1 MFTAEGDSV
10 DALHAKVGFMRAT
23 AETGSFP
30 ELSAFLTQQLNTP
43 LVQSNPHLRL
53 WCLTAKG
60 MTDIETNISS
70 AEADWQAA
78 EALAGQLGESAWKN
92 RASGELGLIAFMQG
106 DPKRASILV
115 GGALLTAMARG
126 DNGGQIRYLE
136 LLGNALNELDR
147 QDEALRFFD
156 RAIKVASKTPDAGFP
171 FMTYEGRAQA
181 LTALN
186 RPAQAKAT
194 LLHTLTEAET
204 AHKQGHEAQ
213 VLMLLGENSLSLND
227 TSEGIQYLEKAGH
240 LATFLGFYRMVA
252 QSMLDLANA
261 YSQTGDFSSAEQ
273 RLESGLQASR
283 RVDDR
288 YYLPRDLN
296 ALAEL
301 QAQTGHPREAHQ
313 LYAQAEDFIDGML
326 IRIPGPYTESSLLDT
341 MSRVYLGD
349 FRLEADQGDVSEA
362 LAIIE
367 RARGRT
373 AADELRNPK
382 ASLAESP
389 DAQRAANALAD
400 LQTRLIQSNDPGEK
414 AELLD
419 QLDEREQELAY
430 LTDSIVATGPL
441 TVEHPI
447 ALAVVQ
453 HSLDANQAIL
463 EYVLA
468 EPQAFCLVITRS
480 RASVIRLPAGQ
491 KEIESLTAALL
502 KAIRADE
509 PLDREARRL
518 YDWLIAPIPSD
529 DPRLRLVVI
538 PDGQLHNLPF
548 ECLQDASGRYLV
560 ESHIVSYAPSA
571 TALCLLKGE
580 HRSHAPE
587 LAYLGVGG
595 IPYRSEAVP
604 PNGESVSGHIMRA
617 ASRGLF
623 DLAGLDLGNLPAS
636 REEVIETGRILAQP
650 NSVLLTGI
658 HATETAFKR
667 EPLGEF
673 EIIHL
678 AVHAYESPGFPE
690 RNALLLGRDPNS
702 SDDGLLQA
710 REIVR
715 LPLNADLV
723 TLSACDTGTGKAE
736 GEEGNFSLV
745 QAFLL
750 AGARSVVAAL
760 WDVDDLSTAD
770 MMKLFYAALARGE
783 DEASALRT
791 AKLQML
797 TRPAERP
804 PRYWAGLTLN
814 GYGDSPVRF
823 SK

>member
-1 MFTAEGDSV
+1 M
-10 DALHAKVGFMRAT
+10 
-23 AETGSFP
+23 
-30 ELSAFLTQQLNTP
+30 
-43 LVQSNPHLRL
+43 
-53 WCLTAKG
+53 
-60 MTDIETNISS
+60 
-70 AEADWQAA
+70 
-78 EALAGQLGESAWKN
+78 
-92 RASGELGLIAFMQG
+92 GLIAFMQG

-126 DNGGQIRYLE
+126 DNGGEVRYLE

-171 FMTYEGRAQA
+171 FMAYEGRAQA

-194 LLHTLTEAET
+194 LLRTLSEAET
-204 AHKQGHEAQ
+204 AHKEGHEAQ
-213 VLMLLGENSLSLND
+213 ALILLGENALSLND
-227 TSEGIQYLEKAGH
+227 TSGGIQYLEQAGH

-261 YSQTGDFSSAEQ
+261 YSQTGDFSLAEE
-273 RLESGLQASR
+273 RLESGLEASR
-283 RVDDR
+283 RVGDR
-288 YYLPRDLN
+288 YYLPRDLS

-301 QAQTGHPREAHQ
+301 QATTGHPREAHQ
-313 LYAQAEDFIDGML
+313 LYAQAEDFIDGIL
-326 IRIPGPYTESSLLDT
+326 IRVPGPYTESSLLDT

-349 FRLEADQGDVSEA
+349 FRLEANQGDVSEA
-362 LAIIE
+362 FAIIE

-373 AADELRNPK
+373 AADQLRNHTTG
-382 ASLAESP
+382 LAVSP
-389 DAQRAANALAD
+389 DAQRAANALSN
-400 LQTRLIQSNDPGEK
+400 LQTQLIQSNDPAER

-419 QLDEREQELAY
+419 NLDQREQELAY
-430 LTDSIVATGPL
+430 LTDSVVATGPL
-441 TVEHPI
+441 AVTHPFPLATV
-447 ALAVVQ
+447 Q
-453 HSLDANQAIL
+453 TDLDANQAIL

-468 EPQAFCLVITRS
+468 EPQVFCVAITRGQ
-480 RASVIRLPAGQ
+480 ATIVRLPAGRKQ
-491 KEIESLTAALL
+491 IDSLTAALL
-502 KAIRADE
+502 TAIQADQ
-509 PLDREARRL
+509 PVTTQARRL
-518 YDWLIAPIPSD
+518 YDWLIAPIPAD
-529 DPRLRLVVI
+529 DQKLRLVVI
-538 PDGQLHNLPF
+538 PDGPLHDVPF
-548 ECLQDASGRYLV
+548 ECLEDASGRYLV
-560 ESHIVSYAPSA
+560 QSHTVSYAPSA
-571 TALCLLKGE
+571 TAFCLLKGE

-595 IPYRSEAVP
+595 VPYRSEAVP
-604 PNGESVSGHIMRA
+604 PNGESMGGHIMRA

-623 DLAGLDLGNLPAS
+623 DLAGLDLSNLPAS
-636 REEVIETGRILAQP
+636 RDEVIETSRILAQP
-650 NSVLLTGI
+650 NSILLTGS
-658 HATETAFKR
+658 HATETAFKH
-667 EPLGEF
+667 EPLAEF
-673 EIIHL
+673 KVIHL

-710 REIVR
+710 REIAP

-760 WDVDDLSTAD
+760 WDVDDLSTAEL
-770 MMKLFYAALARGE
+770 MKLFYAALARGE

-797 TRPAERP
+797 AQPGERP
-804 PRYWAGLTLN
+804 PLYWAGLTLN
-814 GYGDSPVRF
+814 GYGDAPVRF